1 MITVFRNLIRIEP
14 ERLKMQLGENA
25 DVVEHLGELLKRGL
39 RGSLKTG
46 NLMRLCTACSSRFLI
61 EIRLQ

>member
-1 MITVFRNLIRIEP
+1 MRQTFNDDYRIPVLIRIEP

-46 NLMRLCTACSSRFLI
+46 NLVTGCTVC
-61 EIRLQ
+61 